1 MKILSNGSA
10 YGLRAL
16 LYLAAKGDTREFV
29 SIGEISEQLDISF
42 HFLTKVLQS
51 LSQKDILVSYRGP
64 NGGVALARAPETIR
78 LSEVVLILEGEDYFE
93 KCLLGLPGC
102 GDQAPC
108 PMHYRWK
115 HWKASIRSE
124 FESTT
129 LADLKEPELLKHL
142 RWAT

>member
-1 MKILSNGSA
+1 MV
-10 YGLRAL
+10 LRRKTL
-16 LYLAAKGDTREFV
+16 RIRRR
-29 SIGEISEQLDISF
+29 S
-42 HFLTKVLQS
+42 S
-51 LSQKDILVSYRGP
+51 LMSK
-64 NGGVALARAPETIR
+64 
-78 LSEVVLILEGEDYFE
+78 
-93 KCLLGLPGC
+93 GLPGC